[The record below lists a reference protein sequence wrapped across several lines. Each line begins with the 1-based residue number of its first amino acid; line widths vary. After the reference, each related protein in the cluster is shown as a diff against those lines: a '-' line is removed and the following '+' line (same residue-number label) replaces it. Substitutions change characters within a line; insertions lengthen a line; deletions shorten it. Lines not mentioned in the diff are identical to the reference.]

1 MDENKKVEKVEK
13 EKIFCSNKEC
23 GAEVTTGVA
32 TFSKNKYKKILCRA
46 CQEIEDKKGKQI
58 GSEVPKEKAVQ
69 KEVKPDVETKVEKVV
84 DEIEGTADTPIKE
97 KEIVDLGK
105 VETVTDGGTV
115 NKPTLTIKDNGKP
128 DEKAPESEKKGWFS
142 KSKKEEFGYIYL
154 VLRGF
159 MGSTVDKDRQRH
171 LTPQLEIAK
180 TQKGKILC
188 SRRCPIVEN
197 KEIGQRG
204 DTAFIKVVFDETI
217 MDWET

>member
-69 KEVKPDVETKVEKVV
+69 KEVKPDVEIKVEKVV
-84 DEIEGTADTPIKE
+84 DKIEETTDTPIKE
-97 KEIVDLGK
+97 KEIVEK
-105 VETVTDGGTV
+105 E
-115 NKPTLTIKDNGKP
+115 KPVLT
-128 DEKAPESEKKGWFS
+128 KAPEVEKKGWFG
-142 KSKKEEFGYIYL
+142 KGKKEEFGYIYL
-154 VLRGF
+154 VLRRF
-159 MGSTVDKDRQRH
+159 MGSTIDKDRQRH

-204 DTAFIKVVFDETI
+204 DTAFIKVVFNEVI
-217 MDWET
+217 MDWEV